1 MPPKGSKKAQ
11 KGKAR
16 EEVQDMDDG
25 GEETSVCNNNL

>member
-16 EEVQDMDDG
+16 EEVQDMEG